1 MVFQTPDNL
10 FDPKL
15 YDGLRQPLDCA
26 ETMPPWCYS
35 SPEFFERELDA
46 IFRRTW
52 NFIGREDEVGEVGDV
67 MALDLF
73 GEPVILTRAGDG
85 KVRAFLNVCRH
96 RGARL
101 VCGSEKK
108 SAISCPYHGW
118 TYGLDGALRGAPGM
132 EGVKD
137 FAREEHGLI
146 PLRLDSWAGFL
157 FLDLSGEA
165 PPLTSHLGNLPEA
178 FQSYNFADFVCVKR
192 TEYDLACNWKI
203 YIENAMEDY
212 HTATVH
218 RKSIGTQITTREAVT
233 GEWDAIHMPAEGTI
247 AILPEDTTPF
257 PPVETL
263 TGKPAAGT
271 FFTVIYPNT
280 FFATTHDCMWW
291 LSAVPVAADRCRVI
305 HGACFPRSTT
315 ERPDFEE
322 VVPRYFKRWTK
333 SLKEDN
339 DISEVQQI
347 GLNSRLGLPG
357 RFSLKEPIVHALDNW
372 VISRILSYEGASGI
386 KAR

>member
-1 MVFQTPDNL
+1 MSQPQDL
-10 FDPKL
+10 FDPSH
-15 YDGLRQPLDCA
+15 YERLRQPLDRA

-35 SPEFFERELDA
+35 APSFFEREVDT

-52 NFIGREDEVGEVGDV
+52 NFIGRADELAKVGDF

-73 GEPVILTRAGDG
+73 GEPVFLVRGSDG
-85 KVRAFLNVCRH
+85 EVRAFLNVCRH

-101 VCGSEKK
+101 VCETGHK
-108 SAISCPYHGW
+108 SAIACPYHGW
-118 TYGLDGALRGAPGM
+118 TYGLDGVLRGAPGM
-132 EGVKD
+132 EGVAD
-137 FAREEHGLI
+137 FRREDYGLI
-146 PLRLDSWAGFL
+146 PLRLDSWEGFL

-165 PPLTSHLGNLPEA
+165 PPLADHLGNLPDA
-178 FQSYNFADFVCVKR
+178 FRSYNFADFVCVKR

-218 RKSIGTQITTREAVT
+218 RKSIGTQETTREDVA
-233 GEWDAIHMPAEGTI
+233 GEWDAIHMPAADTI
-247 AILPEDTTPF
+247 AILPGDTTPF
-257 PPVETL
+257 PHVPSL
-263 TGKPAAGT
+263 AGKPASGT

-280 FFATTHDCMWW
+280 FFASTHDCMWW
-291 LSAVPVAADRCRVI
+291 LNAVPVAADRTRVI
-305 HGACFPRSTT
+305 HGACFPRATT
-315 ERPDFEE
+315 ERADFAE
-322 VVPRYFKRWTK
+322 VVPRYFKRWEK
-333 SLKEDN
+333 SLTEDN

-372 VISRILSYEGASGI
+372 VIERVLNGAAPAST
-386 KAR
+386 KSPA

>member
-1 MVFQTPDNL
+1 M
-10 FDPKL
+10 
-15 YDGLRQPLDCA
+15 
-26 ETMPPWCYS
+26 
-35 SPEFFERELDA
+35 
-46 IFRRTW
+46 
-52 NFIGREDEVGEVGDV
+52 
-67 MALDLF
+67 
-73 GEPVILTRAGDG
+73 
-85 KVRAFLNVCRH
+85 
-96 RGARL
+96 
-101 VCGSEKK
+101 
-108 SAISCPYHGW
+108 
-118 TYGLDGALRGAPGM
+118 
-132 EGVKD
+132 
-137 FAREEHGLI
+137 
-146 PLRLDSWAGFL
+146 
-157 FLDLSGEA
+157 SGEA
-165 PPLTSHLGNLPEA
+165 PPLSTHLGNLPDA

-218 RKSIGTQITTREAVT
+218 RKSIGTQETTRETVT
-233 GEWDAIHMPAEGTI
+233 GEWDAIHMPAPDTI
-247 AILPEDTTPF
+247 AILPGDTTTF
-257 PPVETL
+257 PHVPTL
-263 TGKPAAGT
+263 SGKPAAGT

-291 LSAVPVAADRCRVI
+291 LNAVPVAADRTRVI

-347 GLNSRLGLPG
+347 GLNSRFGVPG

-372 VISRILSYEGASGI
+372 VIERILSHEQACGI
-386 KAR
+386 NGR